1 VREKTLFWFLRWW
14 RWFEKDVRREREWW
28 SDEEGGLERK
38 CSGDKE
44 EWCRWGSNTP
54 IHFPFTLPLL

>member
-1 VREKTLFWFLRWW
+1 
-14 RWFEKDVRREREWW
+14 VRREREWW